1 MKTEKKQNGTNAANG
16 TNDLDL
22 GDLSLDDLGE
32 MDFSEGP
39 GDALEGVKQTGDV
52 EVDAAAELE
61 AVRKAFLNR
70 KEKVSK
76 DRLWAGLD
84 SEYWFCVC
92 FQTRDQKEAFLKAMK
107 WFEHG
112 DKYLDGKFVAKKLG
126 VTLPPID
133 LRFVP
138 EKPLRSFV
146 DSVGVIENR
155 GESNEQTSR
164 KTNSK
169 RKRPKGRK

>member
-1 MKTEKKQNGTNAANG
+1 MSKKIDKVSDKVSDK
-16 TNDLDL
+16 DLDLSL

-32 MDFSEGP
+32 MDLGEAVP
-39 GDALEGVKQTGDV
+39 DALAGVKETGDV

-70 KEKVSK
+70 KEKASK

-92 FQTRDQKEAFLKAMK
+92 FQSRDQKEAFLKAMK

-126 VTLPPID
+126 VALPAVD
-133 LRFVP
+133 LRFVN

-146 DSVGVIENR
+146 DTVGIIENR

-164 KTNSK
+164 KTNSSK
-169 RKRPKGRK
+169 RRPKGRK